1 MRIGIEAQRI
11 FRTNKHGMDYVVLE
25 EIKEL
30 QKSDVR
36 NEYFVFVAPG
46 EDRCLKDSKNVHI
59 IEIGN
64 NFYPLWEQFSLPRA
78 VNQLNLDMLHC
89 TSNTAPIRCK
99 VPLILTLHDII
110 FLEPRDKSNKSFYQ
124 DMGWRYRR
132 FVVPRILKK
141 CKRIITVS
149 DFEFNNIITK
159 LQIPEEK
166 MVMIYNGYNK
176 WFRPVEDTELIYQQ
190 YIEEPGYFFFLG
202 NTDPKKNT
210 ERTLTAYSKYL
221 EMSDVKRKLL
231 MADLDRGYLDEI
243 IDRNDIGNI
252 RDHIVMPGYIK
263 NADLPYI
270 YNNAFAF
277 LYTSLRE
284 SFGIPLLEAMACGTP
299 VITSNTSSMPEIG
312 GPDVIM
318 VNPQNANEITEKML
332 LLEKDKALYQKQ
344 KDIGIIRAQQFS
356 WEYTAE
362 QLLMVYEEVYRQRS
376 QPNKS
381 KESSFEGFS
390 SFSSIIC
397 SSLNSI
403 INWRASGLFCVFNR

>member
-11 FRTNKHGMDYVVLE
+11 FRKNKHGMDYVVLE

-30 QKSDVR
+30 QMSDAR

-46 EDRCLKDSKNVHI
+46 EDRCLQDSKNVHI

-166 MVMIYNGYNK
+166 MVMICNGYNK

-210 ERTLTAYSKYL
+210 ERTLIAYSKYL
-221 EMSDVKRKLL
+221 DMSDVKRKLL

-252 RDHIVMPGYIK
+252 RDHIVIPGYIK

-312 GPDVIM
+312 GSEVIM
-318 VNPQNANEITEKML
+318 VNPLNVNEIIEKML

-362 QLLMVYEEVYRQRS
+362 QLLTVYEDVYRQR
-376 QPNKS
+376 
-381 KESSFEGFS
+381 G
-390 SFSSIIC
+390 
-397 SSLNSI
+397 
-403 INWRASGLFCVFNR
+403 

>member
-11 FRTNKHGMDYVVLE
+11 FRKNKHGMDYVVLE

-30 QKSDVR
+30 QKSDNR

-46 EDRCLKDSKNVHI
+46 EDRCLQDSKNVHI
-59 IEIGN
+59 IQIGS

-99 VPLILTLHDII
+99 IPLILTLHDII

-149 DFEFNNIITK
+149 EFELNNIISK
-159 LQIPEEK
+159 LDISEEK
-166 MVMIYNGYNK
+166 MVMIYNGYNE

-210 ERTLTAYSKYL
+210 ERTLIAYSKYL
-221 EMSDVKRKLL
+221 EQSDVKRKLL
-231 MADLDRGYLDEI
+231 MADLDRGYLEEI
-243 IDRNDIGNI
+243 INRNDIGNI
-252 RDHIVMPGYIK
+252 RDYIVMPGYIK

-299 VITSNTSSMPEIG
+299 VITSDTSSMPEIG
-312 GPDVIM
+312 GPEVIM
-318 VNPQNANEITEKML
+318 VNPQNVQEITEKML
-332 LLEKDKALYQKQ
+332 LLEKDEALYQKQ
-344 KDIGIIRAQQFS
+344 KEIGIIRAQQFS
-356 WEYTAE
+356 WKYTAE
-362 QLLMVYEEVYRQRS
+362 QLLTVYEDVYRQRD
-376 QPNKS
+376 
-381 KESSFEGFS
+381 
-390 SFSSIIC
+390 
-397 SSLNSI
+397 
-403 INWRASGLFCVFNR
+403 

>member
-30 QKSDVR
+30 QKSDTR

-59 IEIGN
+59 IEIGS

-78 VNQLNLDMLHC
+78 VNQLNLDLLHC

-149 DFEFNNIITK
+149 DFEYNNIITK

-210 ERTLTAYSKYL
+210 ERTLIAYSKYL

-312 GPDVIM
+312 GSEVIM
-318 VNPQNANEITEKML
+318 VNPLNTNEITEMML

-362 QLLMVYEEVYRQRS
+362 QLLMVYEDVYRQRS
-376 QPNKS
+376 
-381 KESSFEGFS
+381 
-390 SFSSIIC
+390 
-397 SSLNSI
+397 
-403 INWRASGLFCVFNR
+403 

>member
-59 IEIGN
+59 IEIGS

-78 VNQLNLDMLHC
+78 VNQLNLDLLHC

-149 DFEFNNIITK
+149 DFEYNNIITK

-210 ERTLTAYSKYL
+210 ERTLIAYSKYL

-231 MADLDRGYLDEI
+231 MADLDKEYLEDI
-243 IDRNDIGNI
+243 IERNHIDNI
-252 RDHIVMPGYIK
+252 RNHIVMPGYIK

-312 GPDVIM
+312 GSEVIM
-318 VNPQNANEITEKML
+318 VNPLNVNEITEKML

-362 QLLMVYEEVYRQRS
+362 QLLMVYEDVYRQRS
-376 QPNKS
+376 
-381 KESSFEGFS
+381 
-390 SFSSIIC
+390 
-397 SSLNSI
+397 
-403 INWRASGLFCVFNR
+403 

>member
-11 FRTNKHGMDYVVLE
+11 FRKNKHGMDYVVLE

-30 QKSDVR
+30 QKSDNR

-46 EDRCLKDSKNVHI
+46 EDRCLHDSNNVHI
-59 IEIGN
+59 IEIGSS
-64 NFYPLWEQFSLPRA
+64 FYPLWEQFSLPRA

-110 FLEPRDKSNKSFYQ
+110 FLEPRDKSNKSLYQ
-124 DMGWRYRR
+124 NMGWRYRR
-132 FVVPRILKK
+132 FVVPKILKK

-149 DFEFNNIITK
+149 EFELNNIITK
-159 LQIPEEK
+159 LDIPEEK
-166 MVMIYNGYNK
+166 MVMIYNGYNE
-176 WFRPVEDTELIYQQ
+176 WFRPVEDTEQVYQQ

-210 ERTLTAYSKYL
+210 ERTLIAYSKYL
-221 EMSDVKRKLL
+221 EKSDVKRKLL
-231 MADLDRGYLDEI
+231 MADLDSSFLDDIVERNHIENIKGQI
-243 IDRNDIGNI
+243 II
-252 RDHIVMPGYIK
+252 PGYIN

-312 GPDVIM
+312 GPEVLM

-332 LLEKDKALYQKQ
+332 LLEKDHALYQKQ
-344 KDIGIIRAQQFS
+344 KEIGIKRAQQFS
-356 WEYTAE
+356 WKYTAE
-362 QLLMVYEEVYRQRS
+362 QLLMVYEDVYH
-376 QPNKS
+376 
-381 KESSFEGFS
+381 
-390 SFSSIIC
+390 
-397 SSLNSI
+397 
-403 INWRASGLFCVFNR
+403 NRHRD